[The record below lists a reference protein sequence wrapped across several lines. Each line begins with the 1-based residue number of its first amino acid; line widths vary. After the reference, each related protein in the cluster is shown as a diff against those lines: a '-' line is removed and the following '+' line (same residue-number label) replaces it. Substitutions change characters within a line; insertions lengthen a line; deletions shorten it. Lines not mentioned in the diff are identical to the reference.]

1 MLSAT
6 DVVRESAR
14 DVVSR
19 APLQRESRHR
29 VCSRCGRLA
38 AEASDGK
45 LATATDVPWPTL
57 LRFDVRGSTLPET
70 VKARLLAHSDRRIT
84 AEGVVIIKAQ
94 RYRSLD
100 QNRADA
106 LARLQR
112 LVDGATVAPRPR
124 KATKPTAGSQRRRV
138 DSKVRRGEIKAARRR
153 IVDD

>member
-1 MLSAT
+1 MCITPEEVELTA
-6 DVVRESAR
+6 VRAQGAGGQN
-14 DVVSR
+14 VNKVSN
-19 APLQRESRHR
+19 AVH
-29 VCSRCGRLA
+29 
-38 AEASDGK
+38 
-45 LATATDVPWPTL
+45 
-57 LRFDVRGSTLPET
+57 LRFDVRASSLPET

-112 LVDGATVAPRPR
+112 LVDGAAAVPRPR
-124 KATKPTAGSQRRRV
+124 KPTKPTAGSQRRRV